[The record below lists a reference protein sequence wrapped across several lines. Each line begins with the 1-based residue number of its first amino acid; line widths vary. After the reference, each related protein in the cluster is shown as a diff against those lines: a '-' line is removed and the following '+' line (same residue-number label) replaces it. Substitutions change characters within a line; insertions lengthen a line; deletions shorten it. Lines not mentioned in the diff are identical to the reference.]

1 MTTTPSTQAASV
13 TADAATDVL
22 STICDFIRYAT
33 TLFNAANLSFTHGF
47 DAALD
52 EATYLVLHTLHLP
65 HDMPPAYGAA
75 TLLATERVAVLARIE
90 QRLARK
96 PLAYITG
103 EAWFG
108 GMAFKVDETVLI
120 PRSPI
125 AELIEQSFE
134 PWLTGMPSRILDLCT
149 GSGCIGIACAAHFGD
164 AHVDLVD
171 LSDDALKI
179 AHFNAQQHGLESRVE
194 LVQSDLFSAL
204 KGRKYDLIVT
214 NPPYVSSQE
223 MTVLAPEFAHE
234 PVMALVSGSDG
245 LDAPLTILE
254 EASHHLTPNGV
265 LVLEVG
271 ASEAALLAVLPDL
284 PGEWVE
290 FARGGSGVVVIGA
303 RALVAYRSQIKRA
316 LAERAGEL

>member
-1 MTTTPSTQAASV
+1 MTTSP
-13 TADAATDVL
+13 TDVL

-33 TLFNAANLSFTHGF
+33 TRFNEAGLSFTHGF

-52 EATYLVLHTLHLP
+52 EATFLVLHTLNLP

-75 TLLATERVAVLARIE
+75 TLLLEEREIILAKIE
-90 QRLARK
+90 QRLQRV
-96 PLAYITG
+96 PVAYITG

-125 AELIEQSFE
+125 AELIEQGFE
-134 PWLTGMPSRILDLCT
+134 PWLSSAPEQILDLCT
-149 GSGCIGIACAAHFGD
+149 GSGCIGIACAARFSD

-171 LSDDALKI
+171 LSEAALKL
-179 AHFNAQQHGLESRVE
+179 AEFNASQHGVEGRVE
-194 LVQSDLFSAL
+194 IIQSDLFAAL
-204 KGRKYDLIVT
+204 KGRKYQLIVS
-214 NPPYVSSQE
+214 NPPYVSEAE
-223 MTVLAPEFAHE
+223 MTTLASEFSHE
-234 PVMALVSGSDG
+234 PAMALVSGTDG

-254 EASHHLTPNGV
+254 EASAHLSKDGV

-271 ASEAALLAVLPDL
+271 ASEAALLAMLPDL

-290 FARGGSGVVVIGA
+290 FERGGSGVVVIMA
-303 RALVAYRSQIKRA
+303 RDLLPYRPQLKRA
-316 LAERAGEL
+316 IAERAGEL